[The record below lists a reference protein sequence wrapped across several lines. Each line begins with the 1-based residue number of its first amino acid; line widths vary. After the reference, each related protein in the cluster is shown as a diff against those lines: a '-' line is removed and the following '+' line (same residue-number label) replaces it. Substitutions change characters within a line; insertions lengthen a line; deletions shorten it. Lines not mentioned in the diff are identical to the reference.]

1 MDLTDD
7 ILLQLEQEDT
17 MEEELCHISLNAIT
31 SQANADTI
39 RLRA

>member
-17 MEEELCHISLNAIT
+17 FAEELSHISIKCHFQS
-31 SQANADTI
+31 SQQ
-39 RLRA
+39 